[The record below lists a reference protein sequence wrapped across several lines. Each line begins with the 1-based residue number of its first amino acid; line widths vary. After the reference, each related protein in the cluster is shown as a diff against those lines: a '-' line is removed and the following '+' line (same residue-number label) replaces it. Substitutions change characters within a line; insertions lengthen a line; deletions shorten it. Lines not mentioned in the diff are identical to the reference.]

1 MVSGWAPVGN
11 IVFAPRRRINP
22 QGEQED
28 SGSQHG
34 NKDRR
39 FLKEGNEG
47 NEGNEGPSD
56 LSTPSI
62 DNLRLLRFLL

>member
-1 MVSGWAPVGN
+1 MVPGWAPVGN
-11 IVFAPRRRINP
+11 IVFAPPRRINS

-28 SGSQHG
+28 SGSQQG

-39 FLKEGNEG
+39 FLTEGNEG
-47 NEGNEGPSD
+47 NQGPSD